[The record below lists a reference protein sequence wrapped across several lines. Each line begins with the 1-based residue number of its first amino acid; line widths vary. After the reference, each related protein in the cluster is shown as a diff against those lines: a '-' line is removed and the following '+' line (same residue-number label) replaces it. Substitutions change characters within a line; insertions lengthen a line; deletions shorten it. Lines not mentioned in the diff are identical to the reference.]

1 MEQFINLQTLGV
13 SVACMLETYLSS
25 GGSDDG
31 LQDVIFIHVVCHILS
46 HALMLVIL
54 RQNINYKN
62 EWNENAFD
70 DLGVLYI

>member
-1 MEQFINLQTLGV
+1 MEHFINTQTLGV
-13 SVACMLETYLSS
+13 SVACMFETYPTS

-31 LQDVIFIHVVCHILS
+31 LQDAMFIHVVCQILS

-54 RQNINYKN
+54 RQSINYKD

-70 DLGVLYI
+70 HLGVLYI